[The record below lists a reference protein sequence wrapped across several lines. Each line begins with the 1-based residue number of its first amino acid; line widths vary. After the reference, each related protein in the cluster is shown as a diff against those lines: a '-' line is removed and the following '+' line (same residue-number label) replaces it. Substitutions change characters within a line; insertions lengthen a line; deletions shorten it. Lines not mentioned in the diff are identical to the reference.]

1 MTATIAVIVSAY
13 DNARALDF
21 TLLAYRLQND
31 APAELIVA
39 EDGEF
44 DAVAEVVERHR
55 RQAAFAIRHV
65 RHPDQGFR
73 KCRILNRAIAE
84 ARSDFLVFTDADCVP
99 RADVLATF
107 ARLARPGRFVAAGSH
122 VNLPPA
128 FHIERLSAAMIESQS
143 LFDAAFLRA
152 AGVDIPALRLLPN
165 GFVARVLDRLTP
177 RNAFVGNL
185 SGAWRAD
192 LLRVGGFDEAMGYGA
207 EDRNLGIRLNHAG
220 VRGFRARHSL
230 VCLHLD
236 HPRSYKHDDE
246 VARNQAFNRGLA
258 GSRST
263 VLPRE
268 SLLLPARPEALV
280 EGQVEGQVEARA
292 EAQAKKAVR

>member
-1 MTATIAVIVSAY
+1 LTTAAARPPTIGVIVSAY
-13 DNARALDF
+13 NNTRALDF
-21 TLLAYRLQND
+21 TLLGYQLQTV

-39 EDGEF
+39 EDSEF
-44 DAVAEVVERHR
+44 DAVADVVERHR
-55 RQAAFAIRHV
+55 RQAPFAIRHV

-73 KCRILNRAIAE
+73 KCRILNHAIAQ
-84 ARSDFLVFTDADCVP
+84 AASSFLVFTDADCVP

-107 ARLARPGRFVAAGSH
+107 ARLSRPGYFVAGGSH

-128 FHIERLSAAMIESQS
+128 FHIEQLSAAMIESQS
-143 LFDAAFLRA
+143 VFSAAFLRG
-152 AGVDIPALRLLPN
+152 AGVHAPALRLLPN
-165 GFVARVLDRLTP
+165 GLLTRVLDTLTP

-220 VRGFRARHSL
+220 IRGRRARHSL

-246 VARNQAFNRGLA
+246 VARNQAFNRRLA
-258 GSRST
+258 SSRT

-268 SLLLPARPEALV
+268 SLLLQEASSAHK
-280 EGQVEGQVEARA
+280 GSR
-292 EAQAKKAVR
+292 

>member
-1 MTATIAVIVSAY
+1 LTATIAVIVSAY

-21 TLLAYRLQND
+21 TLLAYRLQSE

-39 EDGEF
+39 EDSEF
-44 DAVAEVVERHR
+44 DAVAEVIERHR
-55 RQAAFAIRHV
+55 PLAAFPIRHV
-65 RHPDQGFR
+65 RQPDQGFR

-99 RADVLATF
+99 RADVLAAF

-128 FHIERLSAAMIESQS
+128 FHLERLTAAMIESQAI
-143 LFDAAFLRA
+143 FDAAFLRR
-152 AGVDIPALRLLPN
+152 AGVRVPALRLLP
-165 GFVARVLDRLTP
+165 GGPLAQTLDVLTL

-246 VARNQAFNRGLA
+246 MARNQAFNRSLA
-258 GSRST
+258 ASRST

-268 SLLLPARPEALV
+268 SLLLPAR
-280 EGQVEGQVEARA
+280 
-292 EAQAKKAVR
+292 AQAPAPVDAQAEEATR

>member
-1 MTATIAVIVSAY
+1 LTAALTLPTIGVIVSAY
-13 DNARALDF
+13 NNTRALDF
-21 TLLAYRLQND
+21 TLLGYRLQTR
-31 APAELIVA
+31 APDEVIVA
-39 EDGEF
+39 EDSEF
-44 DAVAEVVERHR
+44 DAVADVVEHHR
-55 RQAAFAIRHV
+55 RQAAFEIRHV

-73 KCRILNRAIAE
+73 KCRILNRAIAQ

-99 RADVLATF
+99 RADVLTTF
-107 ARLARPGRFVAAGSH
+107 ARLVGSGRFVAGGSH

-128 FHIERLSAAMIESQS
+128 FHTEQLTAEMIESQS
-143 LFDAAFLRA
+143 VFDAVFLRR
-152 AGVDIPALRLLPN
+152 AGVQVPALRLLPN
-165 GFVARVLDRLTP
+165 GLLPRVLDALTP

-220 VRGFRARHSL
+220 IRGLRARHSL

-246 VARNQAFNRGLA
+246 VARNQAFNRSLA
-258 GSRST
+258 ASRA

-268 SLLLPARPEALV
+268 SLLV
-280 EGQVEGQVEARA
+280 KQ
-292 EAQAKKAVR
+292 QASLQDAIR

>member
-1 MTATIAVIVSAY
+1 MTASAGPPTIGVIVSAY
-13 DNARALDF
+13 NNTRALDF
-21 TLLAYRLQND
+21 TLLAYRLQIR
-31 APAELIVA
+31 APDELIVA
-39 EDGEF
+39 EDSEF
-44 DAVAEVVERHR
+44 DAVADVVERHR
-55 RQAAFAIRHV
+55 RQAAFVIRHV

-73 KCRILNRAIAE
+73 KCRILNQAIAQ

-107 ARLARPGRFVAAGSH
+107 ARLARPGRFVAGGSH

-128 FHIERLSAAMIESQS
+128 FHAERLTATMIESQS
-143 LFDAAFLRA
+143 IFNVAFLRR
-152 AGVDIPALRLLPN
+152 AGVRVPALRLLPN
-165 GFVARVLDRLTP
+165 GLLPRVLDALAP
-177 RNAFVGNL
+177 RDAFVGNL

-220 VRGFRARHSL
+220 IRGLRARHSL

-236 HPRSYKHDDE
+236 HARSYKHDDE
-246 VARNQAFNRGLA
+246 VARNQAFNRRLA
-258 GSRST
+258 QSRT

-268 SLLLPARPEALV
+268 SLLLQQASSAL
-280 EGQVEGQVEARA
+280 EGR
-292 EAQAKKAVR
+292 R